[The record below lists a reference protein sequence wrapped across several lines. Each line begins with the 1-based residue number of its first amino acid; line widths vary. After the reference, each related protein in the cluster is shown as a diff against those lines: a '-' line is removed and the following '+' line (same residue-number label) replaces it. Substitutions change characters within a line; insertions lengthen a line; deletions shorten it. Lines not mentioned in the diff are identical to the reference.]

1 MVLFGHTF
9 GSHPGKQGFLKDN
22 QMKSINNISLTRICA
37 LVAVMLS
44 QILPIGVALSS
55 VTDEWNEG
63 LGQAPNSVHSFLFEV
78 TFMNIDVAIVEFQL
92 DAQTATLV
100 TAITAEGDANDS
112 RMDRVGDTLLA
123 AETIAFSMDIQRDTS
138 TGKLLKGM
146 LLNLERAWKAELI
159 SESEHEL
166 VSERL
171 RAIFTLHDERG
182 IQEGDKLMYRVQPDG
197 VRVILLGVDGEILE
211 DSYETGLAWTKGIKG
226 IFVGPNSKLR
236 EKLVEAVWDVE

>member
-1 MVLFGHTF
+1 
-9 GSHPGKQGFLKDN
+9 
-22 QMKSINNISLTRICA
+22 MKRIGNKSLTRVCA
-37 LVAVMLS
+37 FMAV
-44 QILPIGVALSS
+44 ILFQLLTNGMALST
-55 VTDEWNEG
+55 VTDEWSEG
-63 LGQAPNSVHSFLFEV
+63 LGQTPNAVHSFLFEV

-100 TAITAEGDANDS
+100 STITAEGDPNDS
-112 RMDRVGDTLLA
+112 RMDRVGDILLA

-146 LLNLERAWKAELI
+146 LLNLERAWESELI

-171 RAIFTLHDERG
+171 RAIFTQHDERG

-211 DSYETGLAWTKGIKG
+211 DSLESGPAWTKGIKG
-226 IFVGPNSKLR
+226 VFVGPNSKLR
-236 EKLVEAVWDVE
+236 EKLVEAVWDQE